1 MAISAYIFYI
11 WMLGKVDRK
20 ILKPYVNISYSGNK
34 IPTTM
39 CDIPK
44 NSEKWVESKYI
55 KIERLGIVPGTWF
68 GKKVNVKISNIF
80 FHDILYTV
88 RFVKIRRIQ
97 WYHFHYVRRV
107 GKRPPRENT
116 VLEFWHYV
124 NDVIFAKLQ
133 CPVK

>member
-44 NSEKWVESKYI
+44 NSEKWVESKCE
-55 KIERLGIVPGTWF
+55 KIERLGIVPGTLF
-68 GKKVNVKISNIF
+68 GKKGECQNFK
-80 FHDILYTV
+80 
-88 RFVKIRRIQ
+88 
-97 WYHFHYVRRV
+97 HF
-107 GKRPPRENT
+107 
-116 VLEFWHYV
+116 LSWH
-124 NDVIFAKLQ
+124 IIH
-133 CPVK
+133 C